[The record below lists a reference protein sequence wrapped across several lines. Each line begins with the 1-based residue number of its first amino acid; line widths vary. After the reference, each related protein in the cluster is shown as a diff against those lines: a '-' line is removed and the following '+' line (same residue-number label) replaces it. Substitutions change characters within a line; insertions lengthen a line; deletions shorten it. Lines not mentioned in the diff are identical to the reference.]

1 MKILFVHNY
10 LATFTRIDLE
20 ILRSAHHVREWEVR
34 RDNVP
39 GLLHTNAGLPAAVAW
54 ADLVFAWFGG
64 YHALLPFLLA
74 KAQGR
79 KCVVVASGYDVAAQP
94 EIDYGNMRPGIRRP
108 IGRQVFAL
116 ADRVLPVSEFA
127 RGEAQRNAGV
137 PDGKMQVIP
146 HGVDTAQ
153 FRPPAN
159 DVRPFQVLTVASV
172 KQGILR
178 TKGLPTFVQA
188 AAALPDVPFLIAG
201 PYEQEAAAQLCGEGP
216 PNIRLLGPQR
226 GSELVALMQQSAVYA
241 QLSAYESFGMAVA
254 EAMACGCAPVVSNRG
269 ALPEVVGDAG
279 YVAPYGDV
287 AATVTAIGAALARHR
302 TVGVQARRRVC
313 EVYPLARRQQALLG
327 ALDAVQKG
335 KR

>member
-20 ILRSAHHVREWEVR
+20 ILRSAHDVREWEVR
-34 RDNVP
+34 RDSVGRLLRTNG
-39 GLLHTNAGLPAAVAW
+39 GLAAAVAW

-94 EIDYGNMRPGIRRP
+94 EIDYGNMRGGIRRT

-127 RGEAQRNAGV
+127 RGEAQRNALV
-137 PDGKMQVIP
+137 PPHKMQVIP

-153 FRPPAN
+153 FRPPGEERRRA
-159 DVRPFQVLTVASV
+159 QVLTVASV
-172 KQGILR
+172 MPGTLR
-178 TKGLPTFVQA
+178 TKGLPYFVQA
-188 AAALPDVPFLIAG
+188 AAALPDIPFLIAG
-201 PYEQEAAAQLCGEGP
+201 PYAQEAAVQLCGDGA

-226 GSELVALMQQSAVYA
+226 QDELVALMQQSAVYA

-279 YVAPYGDV
+279 FVALYGDA
-287 AATVTAIGAALARHR
+287 AATAEAIGAALAQHR
-302 TVGVQARRRVC
+302 AVGVQARRRVC
-313 EVYPLARRQQALLG
+313 EVYPLARRQQALLS
-327 ALDAVQKG
+327 ALDDVQKG
-335 KR
+335 TR